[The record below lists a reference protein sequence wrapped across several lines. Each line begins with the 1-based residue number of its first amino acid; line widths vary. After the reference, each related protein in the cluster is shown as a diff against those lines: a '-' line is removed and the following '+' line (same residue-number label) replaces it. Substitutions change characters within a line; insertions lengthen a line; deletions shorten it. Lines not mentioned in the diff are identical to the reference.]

1 MCWLLAG
8 DVSTYSGSNNIHVDG
23 VGSQVLFGAI
33 NGVTLDSNGVM
44 FVTDNNHAIH
54 KVQTNGE

>member
-8 DVSTYSGSNNIHVDG
+8 DVSTYSGGNFHVDG

-44 FVTDNNHAIH
+44 FVTDSNHAIR

>member
-8 DVSTYSGSNNIHVDG
+8 DVSTYSGAIPHVDG
-23 VGSQVLFGAI
+23 VGSQEVLFGAI

-44 FVTDNNHAIH
+44 FVTDSNHAIR